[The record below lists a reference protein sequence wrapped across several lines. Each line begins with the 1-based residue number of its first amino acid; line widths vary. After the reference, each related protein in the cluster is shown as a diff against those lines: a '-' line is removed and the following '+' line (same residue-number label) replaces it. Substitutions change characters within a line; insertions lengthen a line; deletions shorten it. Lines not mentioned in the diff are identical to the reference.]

1 MLLQRASSSLLQV
14 ERQFA
19 QMRVSPSAHTMAAS
33 RIGRVPYAAA
43 GQTRSR
49 TSISRFSY
57 EDEQNIKLPADL
69 ATNPDALDAMAEQG
83 LQIGLDIDEAAD
95 LAAGGAFG
103 NSNAIQA
110 AASVLAEKPSPT
122 AATNIMAETTLHDP
136 DGFLTWDGKRAL
148 AKIHARPRP
157 VSASYFTR
165 QPYFNEQF
173 LRLEEMH
180 RQFAHLPRV
189 SAENVDRVAWRSL
202 EDYRKVIGEDVR
214 APQFNRCMV
223 ILKSLHRIQPAL
235 KSPIIDEIAEEFMR
249 SVNPFKNVMSPLPI
263 DRFGRAVGVGR
274 RKTSTAR
281 AWVVEGTG
289 EIIVNGK
296 NLGDTFARVHDRE
309 SATWALR
316 ATDRVD
322 KYNVWALVEGGGTTG
337 QAEALT
343 LAVARGMVAHE
354 PALKTAL
361 RKAGCISRDP
371 RMVERKKPGHVKAR
385 KMPTWV
391 KR

>member
-1 MLLQRASSSLLQV
+1 MASFRPTMLYQRASSLLQV

-19 QMRVSPSAHTMAAS
+19 QMRVGPSAHTLAAS
-33 RIGRVPYAAA
+33 RIGRVASVAS
-43 GQTRSR
+43 GQTRYR

-57 EDEQNIKLPADL
+57 EDEQRIELPADL
-69 ATNPDALDAMAEQG
+69 ANNPEAIDTMAEQQ
-83 LQIGLDIDEAAD
+83 LQIGLDIDGD
-95 LAAGGAFG
+95 RPTRSSSG
-103 NSNAIQA
+103 NAIQSSSDYA
-110 AASVLAEKPSPT
+110 QKPSPT
-122 AATNIMAETTLHDP
+122 DITTLTAESNFMDP
-136 DGFLTWDGKRAL
+136 DGFVTWDGKKVL
-148 AKIHARPRP
+148 PKIHARPKP

-165 QPYFNEQF
+165 QPYFNEQY
-173 LRLEEMH
+173 LRLEELH
-180 RQFAHLPRV
+180 RRFNNLPRV

-202 EDYRKVIGEDVR
+202 DDYSKVIGEDVR
-214 APQFNRCMV
+214 APQFNRCMT

-235 KSPIIDEIAEEFMR
+235 KSPVIDEIAQEFMR
-249 SVNPFKNVMSPLPI
+249 SINPFKNVMKQLPI

-289 EIIVNGK
+289 EMIVNGK
-296 NLGDTFARVHDRE
+296 VLGDAFARVHDRE

-316 ATDRVD
+316 ATDRAD

-343 LAVARGMVAHE
+343 LAVARGMIAHE

-361 RKAGCISRDP
+361 RKG
-371 RMVERKKPGHVKAR
+371 
-385 KMPTWV
+385 
-391 KR
+391 KRSLHFIAINFLLCNKH